1 MIDKM
6 PTRSPDQ
13 PPLTN
18 VLSISTAG
26 KNRYLF
32 HFNSYPSLAQWTA
45 SVRLCIFE
53 HSKLQEIYTGALI
66 AAKGK
71 SLNGIGQITSRTAF
85 KHEDWVRVRFGAG
98 TPWRKCWAV
107 VSQPNEKEVKKA
119 KAAAKKA
126 KNTAYQQPQVLKGDI
141 RFYDTKKSK
150 KTQPIATIVDAFAAY
165 ALYPSDK
172 ALIDQSTLIK
182 LEGRIRIHGD
192 QPTEEEG
199 YVFIMPDLHPAV
211 SGFETMLRFLFPT
224 YDTFALYGR
233 PVQLSAQ
240 KNDPASLMFAMPT
253 NGAQG
258 YLEVMDVVNLI
269 LTEAKTTKLESE
281 WREKMKALTAEKMEL
296 VENRQKQRP
305 KSQMPMSR
313 GMFEDG
319 SGAGNG
325 QNPSMDQSDLPPLH
339 VPLTPPPDTAHNR
352 SASEATGQ
360 AKYQGKPP
368 NGFGQYNG
376 GSSSDNSAYG
386 NPPPSTGISDSSDEG
401 LFQISPA
408 ARQLQQQ
415 QQQPPLTPV
424 PATPRSQ
431 HRPNSR
437 PQQLP
442 QMDIGG
448 EDDNLFAG
456 VVPPRGYTP
465 QKDDRATNRDIHQ
478 HEQNQFQAPP
488 GFALQSS
495 QVLLRGPP
503 PQNDSK
509 QAHDAEY
516 SQPPEG
522 DYGSNLPPAPEYS
535 EYRRSGSWHPSAPP
549 SGSPS
554 PNDDYNYQGF
564 RQQQQGQA
572 QGQQGQSQQSRPP
585 VSASGQKPPLRVDT
599 HSQSITRKPV
609 MSAVTEYNT
618 PDSLNDLAHL
628 IDESA
633 LDKVAPIKQEA
644 DEDDDF
650 VLDEDTLDRR
660 SLALIQRVLSGG
672 DSDSDY
678 GDSPQPTP
686 NAAGNYPN
694 DYDDDEPDY
703 ASSVEEDI
711 APPPRNAEAPRAGR
725 MKVVGVKVDPEVVVG
740 DAHYRPG
747 SSAQKETMDIPKI
760 DFGTTFSH
768 SRQLSG
774 EIKPAAAT
782 ESITAR
788 AANGGTTAA
797 GANEANYDTR
807 KAMST
812 GDLLT
817 SRPGPGSASDSPAS
831 TNSASSAGALAKRRS
846 VAWSPSPQVQPHTPG
861 MTAERYVAEKAAAA
875 AATSQQRAR
884 YAARKSSNN
893 SRNPSTEHLPIS
905 HHAHPPR
912 PSSRGPNSAF
922 LPHGL
927 MSAPDL
933 SANLSAKEQE
943 LIARRTGSS
952 LLHMQDQD
960 LKRIPHKAGLVG
972 AIESRETERR
982 LVKESFNGAAGGR
995 NVIPSTT
1002 VQQEINRRQR
1012 EREEKERLMQLGRE
1026 QAASRQGRTP
1036 SPRYSMQP
1044 AMGQQPGAQQG
1055 YFDQQQQGT
1064 QRGSVYGNTGV
1075 YELPGTRHSS
1085 YGNLNTPGDRS
1096 SSYGLQTPG
1105 FNPPADKRHSSYSQL
1120 PTPDQMTGQM
1130 NRHSSYGM
1138 PGLPGTTGG
1147 VMGNDHRHSS
1157 HGQLPGAGYSGQH
1170 SPARGT
1176 PSPQPQMGLLQQYQQ
1191 QQDERDQRREMM
1203 QGQSLMQQQMMMQ
1216 GQTLMQQQQIMQ
1228 QQQQQ
1233 QMGMGGKAYYQ
1244 GQGGVSPGGYG
1255 GQAQQGGNQY
1265 YQGRN

>member
-1 MIDKM
+1 MKLADLKPDGKPHADRTWKECFAQLRGTVLSLWDAQELDSAAHNQDILPTYINLTDANIKMIDKM
-6 PTRSPDQ
+6 PTRFPDQ
-13 PPLTN
+13 PPLIN

-26 KNRYLF
+26 KNRFLF

-45 SVRLCIFE
+45 SIRLCIFE

-71 SLNGIGQITSRTAF
+71 SLNSIGQITTRTAF

-126 KNTAYQQPQVLKGDI
+126 KNTEYQQPQVLKGDI
-141 RFYDTKKSK
+141 KFYDTKKSK

-172 ALIDQSTLIK
+172 SLIDQSTLIK
-182 LEGRIRIHGD
+182 VEGRIRIHGE

-253 NGAQG
+253 NGSQG
-258 YLEVMDVVNLI
+258 YIEVMDVVNLI
-269 LTEAKTTKLESE
+269 LTEGKDTKLESK
-281 WREKMKALTAEKMEL
+281 WREKMKALTAEKMKL

-305 KSQMPMSR
+305 KSQMPMSH
-313 GMFEDG
+313 GMSEDG
-319 SGAGNG
+319 SGTGSG
-325 QNPSMDQSDLPPLH
+325 QN
-339 VPLTPPPDTAHNR
+339 TNIAHNR

-368 NGFGQYNG
+368 HGFGQFNE

-386 NPPPSTGISDSSDEG
+386 NPPPSTGISDSSDDG

-442 QMDIGG
+442 EMDIGG

-465 QKDDRATNRDIHQ
+465 QPDNRATNRDIQQ
-478 HEQNQFQAPP
+478 HEHNQFQAPP

-509 QAHDAEY
+509 QAYDSDY
-516 SQPPEG
+516 SQSRDG
-522 DYGSNLPPAPEYS
+522 DYDSSLPPAPEYS

-554 PNDDYNYQGF
+554 PSHDHNNQGF
-564 RQQQQGQA
+564 SQQQQV
-572 QGQQGQSQQSRPP
+572 QGQQGQNQQFRPP
-585 VSASGQKPPLRVDT
+585 VSASGQKPPLKVDT
-599 HSQSITRKPV
+599 NSQAITRKPV
-609 MSAVTEYNT
+609 MSAVTEHDT
-618 PDSLNDLAHL
+618 PDSLHDLAHL

-633 LDKVAPIKQEA
+633 LDKIAPIKQRPATAHAQQEA
-644 DEDDDF
+644 NDDDDF

-686 NAAGNYPN
+686 NAVGNYPN
-694 DYDDDEPDY
+694 DYDDEEPDY
-703 ASSVEEDI
+703 ASSEEEEI

-747 SSAQKETMDIPKI
+747 SSSQKEAIDIPKI
-760 DFGTTFSH
+760 DFGATFSH

-774 EIKPAAAT
+774 GIKSTPAP
-782 ESITAR
+782 ESVTGR
-788 AANGGTTAA
+788 AANGGTTAS
-797 GANEANYDTR
+797 GTNYDTR
-807 KAMST
+807 KALST

-831 TNSASSAGALAKRRS
+831 TNSASSAGGLAKRRS
-846 VAWSPSPQVQPHTPG
+846 VAWSPTPQVQPHTPG
-861 MTAERYVAEKAAAA
+861 ITAERYVAEKAAAA
-875 AATSQQRAR
+875 AAASQQRAR

-893 SRNPSTEHLPIS
+893 SRNTSTEQLPIT

-912 PSSRGPNSAF
+912 PSSRGPNAAF

-1026 QAASRQGRTP
+1026 QAAARQGRTP

-1055 YFDQQQQGT
+1055 YFDQYQMGA
-1064 QRGSVYGNTGV
+1064 QRGSVYGNIGAN
-1075 YELPGTRHSS
+1075 ELPGTRHSS
-1085 YGNLNTPGDRS
+1085 YGNLNTPGDRT

-1105 FNPPADKRHSSYSQL
+1105 FTPSTDKRHSSYSQI
-1120 PTPDQMTGQM
+1120 PTSDQMAGQM

-1138 PGLPGTTGG
+1138 PGLPGASGG
-1147 VMGNDHRHSS
+1147 FMGNDHRRASY
-1157 HGQLPGAGYSGQH
+1157 GQLPGGGYSGQH

-1176 PSPQPQMGLLQQYQQ
+1176 P
-1191 QQDERDQRREMM
+1191 
-1203 QGQSLMQQQMMMQ
+1203 QSTTP
-1216 GQTLMQQQQIMQ
+1216 GRITP
-1228 QQQQQ
+1228 
-1233 QMGMGGKAYYQ
+1233 A
-1244 GQGGVSPGGYG
+1244 VST
-1255 GQAQQGGNQY
+1255 ANE
-1265 YQGRN
+1265 